1 MNDEP
6 RHPGAQT
13 MAAFFDGTLPAA
25 EVATVASHLRE
36 CSECRTVVGETA
48 RFEREDEARTRRS
61 PLISRAWWLAA
72 AAILAMAVI
81 GIPLLRVQLAR
92 TSDPI
97 ARLIEAVPRDHRLV
111 EPRLAGFRWARLQS
125 SARGSAA
132 VDPADLKLTGA
143 AGDVLEKTLD
153 RRDPAGDHAKGVAY
167 LLIGRTTESI
177 ASLEQSAQRANDWRV
192 WNDLAAARYALA
204 IDGKSPSQLPEA
216 LASADRAL
224 RLQPDTPE
232 ALFNRALILEALGVK
247 DQARRAWKQYLAA
260 DPSSAWSN
268 EAREHLRQLERP
280 VARFDPKLL
289 GVMPVDELVRP
300 FPYET
305 RRHAELLLLAGWADA
320 AWSHED
326 AKAAALLAR
335 AHAVG
340 DALVRLRSEHLLAG
354 SVAAIEGAGPGART
368 ALIDGH
374 RLYRDARAA
383 FKRGQATDAEKPFRD
398 SAVLLAR
405 GGSPMAQLAEYYA
418 ATTAFNQHRADDA
431 RRELTD
437 LLARV
442 DAARYHA
449 LRGEIVR
456 QLAVCANADGD
467 WGSAARYADE
477 AANLF
482 RSLGERS
489 YAADADGIAAM
500 AVEMIGE
507 SDRAWQ
513 RRLGVFAEISNG
525 GDTSRLSTNVHM
537 AASTLAAIG
546 HAAAAASMVHLLA
559 DEGALDPGR
568 ASFSSADDARYA
580 SRSGDRAGAQ
590 EALARARASVQRV
603 TDLQLRE
610 WINAQIELAGA
621 TGDSDPRRA
630 IAALDRS
637 IDYFAK
643 GETQIDLPD
652 AYLQRARAKHAAGD
666 EDASLADYA
675 AALHAMEDQRSTL
688 HDGEWR
694 LQFLDVA
701 TQIIEETIDRRLAH
715 GDVAGA
721 FAVADRAR
729 MLIDP
734 QPIDVASA
742 GALPALPPGVVVIE
756 YALLPRRIVAFCIS
770 NGSVAAESVEI
781 DRGELE
787 QRIAAFTER
796 IRRRGPVDELR
807 ADSAALYQL
816 LIAPLQRHLPG
827 ARELVLIPDRQLY
840 AVPFAALWNAAPKQY
855 LVEEFTLR
863 LAPSASFR
871 RDLTR
876 TSANGAALVIA
887 DPSTTSPPLPA
898 SRKEASAIAAMY
910 GTALLAG
917 EEATRDAFV
926 EAARRS
932 TLIHFAGH
940 ANSDAMLSHGA
951 LLLAAA
957 GGDSGILDSSEVA
970 RLRLERNPLV
980 LLAAC
985 GTFRGDAL
993 HVAGMS
999 SLSRSFLVA
1008 GARGVVGTLWEIDD
1022 DVSAS
1027 LFLRVHEHLRA
1038 GLAPADALRAA
1049 QIDMLHSPDPR
1060 LSHLATWAPAELL
1073 TDV

>member
-25 EVATVASHLRE
+25 EVAPVAAHLRE
-36 CSECRTVVGETA
+36 CSECRTMIGETA
-48 RFEREDEARTRRS
+48 RFEREEEERTRRS
-61 PLISRAWWLAA
+61 PLTSRAWWLAA
-72 AAILAMAVI
+72 AAMFAVAVF
-81 GIPLLRVQLAR
+81 GALLLRVQLAS

-97 ARLIEAVPRDHRLV
+97 ARLIEASPRDHRLV

-125 SARGSAA
+125 SARGTAA
-132 VDPADLKLTGA
+132 ADPADLKLQGA

-153 RRDPAGDHAKGVAY
+153 RRDPSDEHAKGVAY

-177 ASLEQSAQRANDWRV
+177 TALEQSAQRSNEWRA

-204 IDGKSPSQLPEA
+204 IDGKAPSQLPEA

-224 RLQPDTPE
+224 RLQPDAPE
-232 ALFNRALILEALGVK
+232 ALFNRALVVEALGLK
-247 DQARRAWKQYLAA
+247 EQARRAWQQYLAA
-260 DPSSAWSN
+260 DPAGAWSN

-280 VARFDPKLL
+280 AARFDPKL
-289 GVMPVDELVRP
+289 PVDTLVRQ
-300 FPYET
+300 FPYEA
-305 RRHAELLLLAGWADA
+305 RRTAEGPGLAGWADA
-320 AWSHED
+320 VWSHD
-326 AKAAALLAR
+326 GAQAAVLLSQAR
-335 AHAVG
+335 AVG
-340 DALVRLRSEHLLAG
+340 DALVRIRSEHLLAD
-354 SVAAIEGAGPGART
+354 SIAAIEGAGPATRA
-368 ALIDGH
+368 ALVDAH
-374 RLYRDARAA
+374 RLYRDGRLNYSHH
-383 FKRGQATDAEKPFRD
+383 RPGDAEKQFRD
-398 SAVLLAR
+398 AAESFTRA
-405 GGSPMAQLAEYYA
+405 GSPMAQLAEFYA
-418 ATTAFNQHRADDA
+418 ANTAFDQNRGDEA

-437 LLARV
+437 LAARV
-442 DAARYHA
+442 DATRHRA
-449 LRGEIVR
+449 LHGEVVR
-456 QLAVCANADGD
+456 LLAVCANAGGD
-467 WGSAARYADE
+467 WGSAARYASD
-477 AANLF
+477 AADTF
-482 RSLGERS
+482 RSLGERW

-500 AVEMIGE
+500 AAEIIGE
-507 SDRAWQ
+507 NDLAWQ
-513 RRLGVFAEISNG
+513 RRLGVFAELSAA
-525 GDTSRLSTNVHM
+525 GDERRLATNLHM
-537 AASTLAAIG
+537 SATTLASVG
-546 HAAAAASMVHLLA
+546 HTAAAAAIARLLPKE
-559 DEGALDPGR
+559 EGALDAAR
-568 ASFSSADDARYA
+568 ISFFAADDARYA
-580 SRSGDRAGAQ
+580 ARSGDRESARA
-590 EALARARASVQRV
+590 ALTRARASVQRV
-603 TDLQLRE
+603 ADPQQRK
-610 WINAQIELAGA
+610 WIDAQIELADA
-621 TGDSDPRRA
+621 TSDSDPRRA

-637 IDYFAK
+637 IDYFAA
-643 GETQIDLPD
+643 GETKIELPD
-652 AYLQRARAKHAAGD
+652 AYLQRARARHTAGD
-666 EDASLADYA
+666 EDGALADYS
-675 AALHAMEDQRSTL
+675 AALHAVESQRAML
-688 HDGEWR
+688 RDGESR
-694 LQFLDVA
+694 LRFLDVA
-701 TQIIEETIDRRLAH
+701 AQIIEETIDRRLAR

-734 QPIDVASA
+734 QPVDVAST

-770 NGSVAAESVEI
+770 SGGVAAESREI

-787 QRIAAFTER
+787 RRIAGLAER
-796 IRRRGPVDELR
+796 MRRRVPVEELR
-807 ADSAALYQL
+807 DESAALYQL

-840 AVPFAALWNAAPKQY
+840 AVPFAALWNAAAKQY

-863 LAPSASFR
+863 FAPSASFR
-871 RDLTR
+871 RDLAR
-876 TSANGAALVIA
+876 TAASPAALVIA
-887 DPSTTSPPLPA
+887 DPATSSPPLPA

-910 GTALLAG
+910 GTAVLAG

-926 EAARRS
+926 ASARRS

-999 SLSRSFLVA
+999 SISRAFLLA

-1022 DVSAS
+1022 DVSAQ

-1049 QIDMLHSPDPR
+1049 QSDMLRSPDPR
-1060 LSHLATWAPAELL
+1060 LSHLATWSPAELL